1 MSGTGYNAT
10 LGFGKFVKP
19 QGELTQMTLAELQQL
34 GQQQIEA
41 SRNAKEF
48 GLSNGKGSSALGA
61 YQFINPTREAY
72 AKKLYGNDWGNIQ
85 YTPEVQDA
93 LARELYNNT
102 SDDKMQS
109 QWASWEQGRKK
120 QGWDVDK
127 HYIMQRESAG
137 TPLDRGQP
145 TAVAAAPIQPQP
157 VPEPGMARLAA
168 ERAASESRAQAAAAE
183 RAEALAS
190 VIGSSTAPQ
199 EGPGMAAAAAA
210 YTPVEAAPL
219 VPAPITAAW
228 VGKQFNMPGSNS
240 KVSSRLQMPTGVA

>member
-10 LGFGKFVKP
+10 LGFGKFVRP

-109 QWASWEQGRKK
+109 QWASWERGRKK

-168 ERAASESRAQAAAAE
+168 ERAASE

-190 VIGSSTAPQ
+190 VIGSAAPQ
-199 EGPGMAAAAAA
+199 ESKGMAITSYEAPVA
-210 YTPVEAAPL
+210 TPLET
-219 VPAPITAAW
+219 APIATARI
-228 VGKQFNMPGSNS
+228 GKQFNMPGSN
-240 KVSSRLQMPTGVA
+240 KHRNIQQGLA

>member
-19 QGELTQMTLAELQQL
+19 QKELTQMTLAELQQL

-120 QGWDVDK
+120 QGWGVDK

-137 TPLDRGQP
+137 TSLDRGQP
-145 TAVAAAPIQPQP
+145 TAVVAAPVQHQP

-168 ERAASESRAQAAAAE
+168 ERAASE

-190 VIGSSTAPQ
+190 VIGSTAPQ
-199 EGPGMAAAAAA
+199 ESKGMAITSYEAPVA
-210 YTPVEAAPL
+210 TPLET
-219 VPAPITAAW
+219 APIATARI
-228 VGKQFNMPGSNS
+228 GKQFNMPGSN
-240 KVSSRLQMPTGVA
+240 KHRNIQQGLA